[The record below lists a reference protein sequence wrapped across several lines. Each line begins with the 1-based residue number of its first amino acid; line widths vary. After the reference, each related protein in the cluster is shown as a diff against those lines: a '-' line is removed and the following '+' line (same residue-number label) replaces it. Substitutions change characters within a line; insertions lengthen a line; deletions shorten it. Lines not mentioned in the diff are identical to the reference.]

1 MTELIR
7 LLYASDTFILR
18 VSINLCLYENIIE
31 GSFVAVFE
39 HTLKIFAVVVG
50 AGHGAVDVS
59 ADDDQFVAFCIIV
72 ADVELTFDGLLGLPL
87 GTVPRVDD
95 CSLHKFASCWFLEG
109 L

>member
-18 VSINLCLYENIIE
+18 VSINLCLNENIIE
-31 GSFVAVFE
+31 RFFVAVFK
-39 HTLKIFAVVVG
+39 HTLKIFAIVVG
-50 AGHGAVDVS
+50 AGHGAVDVG
-59 ADDDQFVAFCIIV
+59 ADDDKIVALCIIV

-95 CSLHKFASCWFLEG
+95 CHIFLWT
-109 L
+109 LFKIFS

>member
-31 GSFVAVFE
+31 RFFVAVFK

-50 AGHGAVDVS
+50 AGHGAVDIS
-59 ADDDQFVAFCIIV
+59 ADDDQNRCRRGADLRWIVRFAVRNCIS
-72 ADVELTFDGLLGLPL
+72 
-87 GTVPRVDD
+87 RR
-95 CSLHKFASCWFLEG
+95 
-109 L
+109 